1 LQVSDFYY
9 DLPKELI
16 AQAPPAER
24 GASRMLV
31 VSRAKNAFHDDVFSN
46 FSRYVSPGDCL
57 VLNNTRVFPARLH
70 GTRNTNTGAKVEV
83 FLLQSENEEQSLWQ
97 CLVRPGKRVL
107 VGDSI
112 LLRLGLRAE
121 ILSYGKFG
129 ERTVRFHSS
138 AAQPVAEILNQIGE
152 MPLPP
157 YIERRPN
164 IVDSERYQTIFAKHS
179 GSVAAP
185 TAGLHFTPEI
195 LEQCRAAGA
204 KVAEVTLH
212 VGLGT
217 FAPLRAVKLERI
229 QLHEERFEIG
239 AAAAQNMR
247 EASRIF
253 CVGTTSVRTVE
264 TAASQGDLTAMS
276 GSTNIFIYP
285 GFHFLATGA
294 LLTNFH
300 LPESSLLLLVS
311 AFAGRELT
319 LAAYRHAV
327 AARYRFFSYGD
338 CMLIE

>member
-1 LQVSDFYY
+1 
-9 DLPKELI
+9 
-16 AQAPPAER
+16 
-24 GASRMLV
+24 MLV
-31 VSRAKNAFHDDVFSN
+31 VSRSRNTFHDDVFSN
-46 FSRYVSPGDCL
+46 FSRYIRPGDCL

-70 GTRNTNTGAKVEV
+70 GTRNTAAGARLEV
-83 FLLQSENEEQSLWQ
+83 FLLEAEDEGQSVWR

-107 VGDSI
+107 VGDSV
-112 LLRLGLRAE
+112 LLPQGLRAE
-121 ILSYGKFG
+121 ILSYGAFG
-129 ERTVRFHSS
+129 ERTVRFHS
-138 AAQPVAEILNQIGE
+138 AAEEQARPVSELLYEIGE

-157 YIERRPN
+157 YIERPPRAL
-164 IVDSERYQTIFAKHS
+164 DSERYQTIFAKHN

-195 LEQCRAAGA
+195 LEGCRAAGA

-217 FAPLRAVKLERI
+217 FAPLRAAKLERI
-229 QLHEERFEIG
+229 QLHEERFEIS
-239 AAAAQNMR
+239 AAAAQIMR
-247 EASRIF
+247 EATRIF

-264 TAASQGDLTAMS
+264 TAMLQGGLRAMT
-276 GSTNIFIYP
+276 GATNIFIYP
-285 GFHFLATGA
+285 GFRFLATGA

-300 LPESSLLLLVS
+300 LPESSLLMLVS

-338 CMLIE
+338 CMLIES

>member
-1 LQVSDFYY
+1 
-9 DLPKELI
+9 
-16 AQAPPAER
+16 
-24 GASRMLV
+24 MLV
-31 VSRAKNAFHDDVFSN
+31 VSRSHNTFHDDMFSN
-46 FSRYVSPGDCL
+46 FGRYIRPGDCL

-70 GTRNTNTGAKVEV
+70 GTRNTSVGARVEL
-83 FLLQSENEEQSLWQ
+83 FLLEAEDEERSVWR

-112 LLRLGLRAE
+112 LLPQGLRAE
-121 ILSYGKFG
+121 ILSYGAFG
-129 ERTVRFHSS
+129 ERTVRFHS
-138 AAQPVAEILNQIGE
+138 ADVERPVSELLYEIGE

-157 YIERRPN
+157 YIERPPN
-164 IVDSERYQTIFAKHS
+164 AMDSERYQTVFAKHR

-217 FAPLRAVKLERI
+217 FAPLRAAKLERI
-229 QLHEERFEIG
+229 QLHEERFEIS
-239 AAAAQNMR
+239 AAAAQIMR
-247 EASRIF
+247 EATRIF
-253 CVGTTSVRTVE
+253 CVGTTSVRTLE
-264 TAASQGDLTAMS
+264 TAMLHGGLRAMS
-276 GSTNIFIYP
+276 GSTSLFIYP

-300 LPESSLLLLVS
+300 LPESSLLMLVS

-319 LAAYRHAV
+319 FAAYRHAV

-338 CMLIE
+338 CMLIES

>member
-1 LQVSDFYY
+1 
-9 DLPKELI
+9 
-16 AQAPPAER
+16 
-24 GASRMLV
+24 
-31 VSRAKNAFHDDVFSN
+31 
-46 FSRYVSPGDCL
+46 
-57 VLNNTRVFPARLH
+57 
-70 GTRNTNTGAKVEV
+70 VEV
-83 FLLQSENEEQSLWQ
+83 FLLSAEDEQRQVWR
-97 CLVRPGKRVL
+97 CLVKPGKRAR

-112 LLRLGLRAE
+112 LFEGGLRAT
-121 ILSYGKFG
+121 ILAYGEFG
-129 ERTVRFHSS
+129 ERTVRLHS
-138 AAQPVAEILNQIGE
+138 ATEEPIDDAVRRIGE
-152 MPLPP
+152 VPLPP
-157 YIERRPN
+157 YIERAPN
-164 IVDSERYQTIFAKHS
+164 TNDNERYQTVFAKHS

-185 TAGLHFTPEI
+185 TAGLHFTPGI

-217 FAPLRAVKLERI
+217 FAPLRAVKLERV
-229 QLHEERFEIG
+229 QLHEERFEIS
-239 AAAAQNMR
+239 AAAAQIIR

-264 TAASQGDLTAMS
+264 TAMLRGGLTPLA
-276 GSTNIFIYP
+276 GPTNIFIYP
-285 GFHFLATGA
+285 GFRFLATGA

-300 LPESSLLLLVS
+300 LPESSLLMLVS